1 MDQLVSKKIKKKR
14 IVRLMILLSVTFVLT
29 VFTSCQNA
37 QKPFKALSVESIA
50 KVEIA
55 FPTEGTNSVIV
66 LNGEESQRIVEAL
79 NGLTTTGKNDETYYG
94 TWWEIRIAN
103 TDDSKILIG
112 ESGYDKVT
120 VNGVGY
126 HWTKESF
133 DCLNEICTELHKE
146 YLETENE

>member
-1 MDQLVSKKIKKKR
+1 MGQLVSKKIKKKR
-14 IVRLMILLSVTFVLT
+14 IVRLMILMSVTFVLT

-79 NGLTTTGKNDETYYG
+79 NGLTTTGKTMKPIMGPGGKFELQTPM
-94 TWWEIRIAN
+94 IQKF
-103 TDDSKILIG
+103 S
-112 ESGYDKVT
+112 S
-120 VNGVGY
+120 VNRAMI
-126 HWTKESF
+126 K
-133 DCLNEICTELHKE
+133 
-146 YLETENE
+146 